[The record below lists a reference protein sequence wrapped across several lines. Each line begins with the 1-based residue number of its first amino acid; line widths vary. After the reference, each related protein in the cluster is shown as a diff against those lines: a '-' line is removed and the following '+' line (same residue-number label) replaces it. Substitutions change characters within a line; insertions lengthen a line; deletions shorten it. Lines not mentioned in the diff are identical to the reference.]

1 MLKRSAKKKIPS
13 VFECRTKLRAS
24 WQRRG
29 LQGYTFLVLLR
40 LRLSRALRRLW
51 SRHYD
56 VLHNRKRAS
65 QSERCYVEQEK
76 LPSPAPICSSKM
88 DCVPCRSK
96 HLLDRVAREKSQ
108 VCSVEDAAWLILK
121 AVEENLRKNARMA
134 KIWNARYKH
143 ALGERSGRI
152 LRSSAHGSRRCSRT
166 SAQRMQSKYPA
177 GKSSSIVSTSP
188 QKTRSSR
195 SAACCAIAGTYSIP
209 TVSSTPCSAFAY
221 CAVSPA
227 PHQISSSRRVP
238 GGTWQTTSVRTRW

>member
-143 ALGERSGRI
+143 APGREEWSNPAQQRPWIAQMLEDIRAEDAIEVPSREVEFHRFHVAAEDAIKPFGCLLRYRWHVLDTNSFLDSVFSLCI
-152 LRSSAHGSRRCSRT
+152 LRG
-166 SAQRMQSKYPA
+166 
-177 GKSSSIVSTSP
+177 
-188 QKTRSSR
+188 
-195 SAACCAIAGTYSIP
+195 
-209 TVSSTPCSAFAY
+209 
-221 CAVSPA
+221 
-227 PHQISSSRRVP
+227 
-238 GGTWQTTSVRTRW
+238 